1 MIGFYKLKI
10 FLNMESSSN
19 HHKKIV
25 EEPNQEASFSDTQFV
40 DVLLPIPVPGL
51 FTYRVPAEMNDL
63 IQVGA
68 RVIVPFGNRKVLTAV
83 VARVHQKPPSKY
95 TAKYILEL
103 LDESPLVMPAQ
114 LQLFKWMADYYLCTM
129 GEVLNVAMPSGLKIS
144 SQSRMQLRPGA
155 DWEHKEV
162 NEKEIRLLEALQEKA
177 SLTYEEAAE
186 VAGVKNIYNLIKS
199 LIAKALIIV
208 FEEVKERYQPK
219 IVKKIRLTQDYL
231 TKSDLERLSQKLETK
246 PKQLNN
252 LLFYLRHVPVFRDWT
267 LNEQGMDKAEFLKN
281 ENVSDSAL
289 KTLTK
294 NEIFE
299 EFEITVSRFEEISPD
314 VSAQFTLSETQQ
326 RSSDEIM
333 AHFKEKD
340 VVLLQ
345 GVTGSGKTEI
355 YIDLIQKVLASG
367 SQVLY
372 LLPEIALTTQI
383 VARLRRIFGSQMG
396 VYHSKFSDNERVET
410 WQGVISGKFSFV
422 VAVRSGIFLPFDNL
436 GLIIVDEEHET
447 SYKQYDPAPRYHARD
462 MALVIALQQ
471 HCKVLLGSATP
482 STETYYHAKTGKYGL
497 IQLKERFGNAQ
508 LPDIYLAD
516 IRAEKKAKTIKGHF
530 SSKLIEEIKVRLD
543 RSEQVILFQNRRGY
557 SPYMTCRECAWIPRC
572 TNCDVSLTYHM
583 HSNQLRCHYCG
594 HQDAPPRVCSSCG
607 STRIETVGL
616 GTEKIEDDLK
626 IFFPEARIQRMDLD
640 TTRTKNS
647 YQRILQEFENHQIDI
662 LVGTQMISKG
672 LDFDNVSLVGIFD
685 ADRILNFPDFRAHE
699 RAFQI
704 MTQVSGRAGRKDKP
718 GEVIIQTYDTSQEI
732 LSKIIKN
739 DYESMYLAEIEER
752 SYFYYP
758 PFTRLI
764 RLTTKHTDKK
774 LSEEASQQLAQK
786 LIEKLGR
793 ARVLGPEP
801 ALVHRIRNQYLYNLL
816 IKIER
821 DNVDLKAVKKYIQ
834 DKVEE
839 VITSRVYKKV
849 QIVID
854 VDPI

>member
-1 MIGFYKLKI
+1 
-10 FLNMESSSN
+10 MESDTE
-19 HHKKIV
+19 HKKTN
-25 EEPNQEASFSDTQFV
+25 ENTGTNDSFSETQFV
-40 DVLLPIPVPGL
+40 DVLLPVPVPGL
-51 FTYRVPAEMNDL
+51 FTYRVPAEMNEEL
-63 IQVGA
+63 SVGA
-68 RVIVPFGNRKVLTAV
+68 RVIVPFGSRKVLTAV
-83 VARVHQKPPSKY
+83 IARIHQNPPSKY
-95 TAKYILEL
+95 TAKYVLEL
-103 LDESPLVMPAQ
+103 LDESPMLMPTQ

-144 SQSRMQLRPGA
+144 SQSRIQLRPGA
-155 DWEHKEV
+155 EWADKEI
-162 NEKEIRLLEALQEKA
+162 NEKELQLLEALKEKP

-186 VAGVKNIYNLIKS
+186 AASIKNIYHLIKS
-199 LIAKALIIV
+199 LIGKSLIIV
-208 FEEVKERYQPK
+208 FEEIKERYQPK
-219 IVKKIRLTQDYL
+219 VIKKIRLTRDYL
-231 TKSDLERLSQKLETK
+231 SKQELENLSQKLESK

-252 LLFYLRHVPVFRDWT
+252 LLFYLRHVPVFKDWT
-267 LNEQGMDKAEFLKN
+267 LNEKGMDKSEFLKN
-281 ENVSDSAL
+281 QEVSDAAL

-299 EFEITVSRFEEISPD
+299 EFEVTVSRFEEISPD
-314 VSAQFTLSETQQ
+314 ASAQFTLSETQQ
-326 RSSDEIM
+326 RSSDDIM
-333 AHFKEKD
+333 TQFQDKN

-355 YIDLIQKVLASG
+355 YIDLIRKVLESG

-383 VARLRRIFGSQMG
+383 VARLRKIFGSQMG

-410 WQGVISGKFSFV
+410 WQGVITGKFSFV

-482 STETYYHAKTGKYGL
+482 STETYYHAQTGKYGL
-497 IQLKERFGNAQ
+497 IQLTERFGNAQ
-508 LPDIYLAD
+508 MPDIYLVD
-516 IRAEKKAKTIKGHF
+516 TRAEKKAKTLKGHF
-530 SSKLIEEIKVRLD
+530 SSKLIEEIKARLD
-543 RSEQVILFQNRRGY
+543 KKEQVILFQNRRGY
-557 SPYMTCRECAWIPRC
+557 APYMTCRECAWIPRC

-594 HQDAPPRVCSSCG
+594 HQAPPPRVCSSCG

-718 GEVIIQTYDTSQEI
+718 GEVVIQTYDVGQEI
-732 LSKIIKN
+732 LGKIIKN
-739 DYESMYLAEIEER
+739 DYEAMYLSEIEER
-752 SYFYYP
+752 SSFAYP

-764 RLTTKHTDKK
+764 RLTTKHLDQR
-774 LSEEASQQLAQK
+774 LSEDAAQQLAQK